1 MSMSENRG
9 NAVAAGTPAPLDGMR
24 SADRAAHRRRSVA
37 VTALAALG
45 LAALSVAGTRA
56 ALAPRLNALEAQ
68 AAAAR
73 AETRDALSG
82 MVVLEQELDRLRT
95 VSTYSSE
102 YDIPADLAEVIYTA
116 ALRENLEPR
125 VAFQLVAI
133 ESGFRQRA
141 LSPVGA
147 VGYAQV
153 MPATAAWLEPGITVD
168 DLFDRD
174 TNLRLGFRYL
184 RMLLDQYGDA
194 RLALLAYNRGPG
206 VVSAMMARGEDPAN
220 GYARQILGTE

>member
-9 NAVAAGTPAPLDGMR
+9 NAIGAGAPAPLDGMR
-24 SADRAAHRRRSVA
+24 SADRAAHRRRSLA

-68 AAAAR
+68 AVAAR

-82 MVVLEQELDRLRT
+82 MVELEQELDRLRT
-95 VSTYSSE
+95 VSEFSAE
-102 YDIPADLAEVIYTA
+102 FDIPADLAEVIHAA
-116 ALRENLEPR
+116 ALHENLEPR

-141 LSPVGA
+141 ISPVGA
-147 VGYAQV
+147 IGYAQV
-153 MPATAAWLEPGITVD
+153 MPATAAWLDPGVTPN

-174 TNLRLGFRYL
+174 TNLQLGFRYL

-206 VVSAMMARGEDPAN
+206 VVSSMVSRGEDPAN

>member
-9 NAVAAGTPAPLDGMR
+9 NAVGTGSPAPLDGMR
-24 SADRAAHRRRSVA
+24 SAERAAHRRRGVA

-45 LAALSVAGTRA
+45 LAALAVGGTRA

-82 MVVLEQELDRLRT
+82 MVVLEQELERLNT
-95 VSTYSSE
+95 VSRYSAD
-102 YDIPADLAEVIYTA
+102 YDIPADVAEVVYTA

-125 VAFQLVAI
+125 VAFQLVSI

-141 LSPVGA
+141 ISPVGA
-147 VGYAQV
+147 IGYAQV
-153 MPATAAWLEPGITVD
+153 MPATAAWLEPGVTVD

-174 TNLRLGFRYL
+174 TNLRIGFRYL
-184 RMLLDQYGDA
+184 RLLLDQYGDA

-206 VVSAMMARGEDPAN
+206 VVSALMARGEDPAN